1 MSAGMRGS
9 RRQLE
14 ADGGEGL
21 GGVLGGGQG
30 GFVWEWGVVGGF
42 GEIGPAGGA
51 DSAEGRRAFFNFQP
65 QPPPP
70 PCASNHSP
78 DNPRRLITIATHL
91 LPDIALSVSD
101 TRTQVRINRPLL
113 GCCLYHSM
121 AKLWILVFFFF
132 PPLPTPPPPL

>member
-1 MSAGMRGS
+1 M
-9 RRQLE
+9 
-14 ADGGEGL
+14 
-21 GGVLGGGQG
+21 GVGGG
-30 GFVWEWGVVGGF
+30 VGGF

-65 QPPPP
+65 PPPPP

-121 AKLWILVFFFF
+121 AKLRILVFFF
-132 PPLPTPPPPL
+132 PPPLASANERLRARREKFRRGENNFL